1 MSSKFSLPWIV
12 NVKRLKRIISPEL
25 LRHPVNACNHFKYNC
40 RLGFTAYKLSFMESP
55 ANGRI
60 YTDVSTGSIHWDNW
74 KALKS
79 GFLAPSIPDKADMK
93 LDKRSNEENEFFR
106 MVAKYFTICNLDN
119 KNTVSSLHMVN
130 RMRCTSWTFCSLLD
144 LLPCDNPTS
153 FTDICLPSTKKRSE
167 FPK

>member
-1 MSSKFSLPWIV
+1 M
-12 NVKRLKRIISPEL
+12 
-25 LRHPVNACNHFKYNC
+25 
-40 RLGFTAYKLSFMESP
+40 SFMESP

-106 MVAKYFTICNLDN
+106 MVAKYFTICNLDI
-119 KNTVSSLHMVN
+119 SYDH
-130 RMRCTSWTFCSLLD
+130 
-144 LLPCDNPTS
+144 
-153 FTDICLPSTKKRSE
+153 TDAIQ
-167 FPK
+167 